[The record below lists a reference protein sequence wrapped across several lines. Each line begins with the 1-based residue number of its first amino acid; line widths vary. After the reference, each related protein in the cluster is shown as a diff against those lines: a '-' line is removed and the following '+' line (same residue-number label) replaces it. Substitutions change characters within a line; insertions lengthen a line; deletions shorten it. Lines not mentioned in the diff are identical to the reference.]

1 LIGRL
6 LHTLNLLL
14 VTLILVV
21 VLVVASLYFWLNQD
35 LPQLPKNL
43 QQINL
48 SLPTEIY
55 SSDGERIKILGERH
69 PIALED
75 ISPFFTK
82 AIIAVEDSRFYRH
95 SGIDH
100 RGLVRALWT
109 NLQGA
114 FDCLPA

>member
-1 LIGRL
+1 MIGRL

-21 VLVVASLYFWLNQD
+21 VLVVASFYFWLNQD

-82 AIIAVEDSRFYRH
+82 AITAVEDSRFYRH

-100 RGLVRALWT
+100 TGLVRALWT
-109 NLQGA
+109 NLR
-114 FDCLPA
+114 